1 MSFVLLREV
10 RPLSRLN
17 WSRSLPRTLTI
28 PGVMKLKTL
37 ADVRALIG
45 HLPRSARGK
54 STWQHV
60 RSELDKAAAG
70 ADTESVSVALQMVL
84 SLERVECRVG

>member
-1 MSFVLLREV
+1 MSLVLLREV
-10 RPLSRLN
+10 RPLPRLN

-45 HLPRSARGK
+45 HLPRSARARLG
-54 STWQHV
+54 STSGLNLIRPLPVPIQRAF
-60 RSELDKAAAG
+60 RSHCKWCLAW
-70 ADTESVSVALQMVL
+70 SVSN
-84 SLERVECRVG
+84 VGSGS